1 MNNLFASP
9 LSFLSLPLSQ
19 DFDVADVAIM
29 GIPFDCGRDPT
40 RFGARLGPNAVRHA
54 SVLTA
59 ELMLDA
65 KPSPLDLLR
74 VVDAGNVVLS
84 LEDIEQAFY
93 QIEQATLQ
101 VLDAD
106 CIPLTVG
113 GDGAVSL
120 PQMRALNRKHGEIA
134 VLHFDA
140 HTDAWPL
147 DEAENYTN
155 ANQFTFAASELLV
168 DLETAIHIGT
178 RGPVNALS
186 AIEYAESL
194 GYEVMPVEQLRQ
206 FGQEKLLAYLR
217 QRVGERPVYIC
228 YDMDFFDPSVAPG
241 VATPTPGG
249 VMPAEG
255 IELLRGL
262 KGLNIIGIDINT
274 TSPLHDAGGATA
286 SLAASLLAESLGILA
301 D

>member
-1 MNNLFASP
+1 MNNLFVSP

-120 PQMRALNRKHGEIA
+120 PQMRALNR
-134 VLHFDA
+134 
-140 HTDAWPL
+140 
-147 DEAENYTN
+147 
-155 ANQFTFAASELLV
+155 
-168 DLETAIHIGT
+168 
-178 RGPVNALS
+178 
-186 AIEYAESL
+186 
-194 GYEVMPVEQLRQ
+194 
-206 FGQEKLLAYLR
+206 
-217 QRVGERPVYIC
+217 
-228 YDMDFFDPSVAPG
+228 
-241 VATPTPGG
+241 
-249 VMPAEG
+249 
-255 IELLRGL
+255 
-262 KGLNIIGIDINT
+262 
-274 TSPLHDAGGATA
+274 
-286 SLAASLLAESLGILA
+286 
-301 D
+301 